1 MQEAAPAILAL
12 AVENIE
18 KAREE
23 ARSVSSTPSS
33 TYASTRGRGY
43 VCPVLRRVP
52 SSQPSTRPGEAR
64 T

>member
-18 KAREE
+18 KTRGEGSA
-23 ARSVSSTPSS
+23 ASSTPSS
-33 TYASTRGRGY
+33 PSASARGRGY

-52 SSQPSTRPGEAR
+52 STQPSSRPGEAH